1 MALKEDLAGDS
12 SRGDMYAVPY
22 RPPAPEAQGSLPREG
37 TAVVR
42 RTRASLGRT
51 VRIAYRVVLSPQVAA
66 LTDER
71 ERLNAFAQ
79 ELTDRCAMHEDDL
92 GRLKN
97 AFTALAEHVDAEVGR
112 LDADGRSAATEASG
126 LQAQLDLL
134 KASGARADQALTA

>member
-1 MALKEDLAGDS
+1 MVICTPCRTGLLHMRRRAACQGREPRACGARAPAS
-12 SRGDMYAVPY
+12 GVPFV
-22 RPPAPEAQGSLPREG
+22 S
-37 TAVVR
+37 
-42 RTRASLGRT
+42 
-51 VRIAYRVVLSPQVAA
+51 RVVLSPQVAA

-79 ELTDRCAMHEDDL
+79 ELTDRCAMHEEDL